1 MKRGLPM
8 DILDE
13 LIDFFEKNDDSALFQ
28 SRAKYSIQNIV
39 EITERISK
47 LSIAIKK
54 DFPEYSARLLFLKD
68 NLFMPSGYI
77 HIRNFGRLA
86 EALYFLKVLLERKED
101 NQWKYIHQEFYGDVK
116 EKFLHGF
123 YLDANF
129 TATNILMQRLKNI
142 HKQIDPRCPDIDGS
156 DLIGKLFPN
165 DAPKILFCEIDTKT
179 GQNKQKGY
187 ADLFR
192 GWVAAIRN
200 KNAHPAMEK
209 MTEIEA
215 FQDIVL
221 ISMLMSAL
229 DNRKLPPR
237 SSEQ

>member
-1 MKRGLPM
+1 MENLKA
-8 DILDE
+8 
-13 LIDFFEKNDDSALFQ
+13 LIDWFERNGNVVRFQ
-28 SRAKYSIQNIV
+28 PLTPLPRKQFLEISDRLSKFSFSIQ
-39 EITERISK
+39 
-47 LSIAIKK
+47 K
-54 DFPEYSARLLFLKD
+54 DFPEFSERLFSLKNKLSLD
-68 NLFMPSGYI
+68 SGLV
-77 HIRNFGRLA
+77 NVAVFGRIA
-86 EALYFLKVLLERKED
+86 EALSFLCILLSDKKYS
-101 NQWKYIHQEFYGDVK
+101 QWKYIHKDLHGETK
-116 EKFLHGF
+116 EKFISEF
-123 YLDANF
+123 YPEAVF

-142 HKQIDPRCPDIDGS
+142 HKQIDPHCPDIDGS

-187 ADLFR
+187 AELFR

-229 DNRKLPPR
+229 DNRKLPSR